1 MPKKKMKSASR
12 LLFLLSPAKTLN
24 FSHSAKRSKLP
35 FTDPTL
41 IEDVDPLLKTLKK
54 MKKPQLKKLLGVSDN
69 INNLN
74 YDRYQAFVTSAKS
87 KNAKPV
93 DEKFKQCI
101 LAYNGAAYSGLQA
114 CEFNDVDLSFCNDHL
129 RIISGLYGI
138 LKPLDII
145 QPYRLDFGKKLAVGD
160 TKNLY
165 GTYNNIYF
173 FMHHYIIIIRN

>member
-1 MPKKKMKSASR
+1 MKSATR

-35 FTDPTL
+35 FTNPTL
-41 IEDVDPLLKTLKK
+41 IKQVDPLLNTLKK
-54 MKKPQLKKLLGVSDN
+54 MKRPQLKKLLGVSDN

-74 YDRYQAFVTSAKS
+74 YDRYQAFVKSAKS

-93 DEKFKQCI
+93 DGNFKRCI

-114 CEFNDVDLSFCNDHL
+114 CEFNDEDLIFCNDHL

-173 FMHHYIIIIRN
+173 FMHHYIIIIKN